1 MMANTAAAQSH
12 IPQRWIM
19 PIWVMVTSAVLFQ
32 LVSVALSVPYRIAEL
47 ETVCTTPT
55 CNALSLTQADVVA
68 LQDLGLS
75 AKFYAMWQVMLE
87 IIPLALT
94 IAVIGILI
102 WKARDSWVAVAAV
115 FAFVGLPVNITLP
128 WLQSS
133 ESALATPYILVTR
146 PLIIAIIILI
156 AIFPDGKF
164 NPKWSQKVLSVT
176 IPLLFVLS
184 YLAADGV
191 YQPFP
196 FSQDILVV
204 FFPVLL
210 GHLVFVACLQVYR
223 YRNVYNTQQRQQA
236 RWMVIGG
243 FLMVLMVVW
252 WIAMF
257 ETNSRDNN
265 IVPHGRP
272 FLTLTMGA
280 GVVMNLMSRLAAPF
294 AITIAIL
301 RYRLWDID
309 IIIRRTLIYGAV
321 TALLALVYFGGVALL
336 QGLFGRITG
345 ERSALAVVISTL
357 AIAALFNPLRR
368 RVQRLV
374 DRAFYRRKY
383 DAQKTVNQFG
393 EMMRDEVD
401 IDNLRAALIDV
412 VQDTMQPERASL
424 WLNSDQP

>member
-1 MMANTAAAQSH
+1 MANAAAAQSH

-19 PIWVMVTSAVLFQ
+19 PIWVMVTSVVLFQ

-75 AKFYAMWQVMLE
+75 ARFYAVWQVMLE

-94 IAVIGILI
+94 VAVIGILI

-115 FAFVGLPVNITLP
+115 FAFLGFPVNIVLP
-128 WLQSS
+128 WMQLS
-133 ESALATPYILVTR
+133 ESALVIPYILVTG

-176 IPLLFVLS
+176 VPLLFVLS
-184 YLAADGV
+184 YLSADGV

-196 FSQDILVV
+196 FSKDILVV

-223 YRNVYNTQQRQQA
+223 YRNVYDAQQRQQA

-243 FLMVLMVVW
+243 FLMVLTVVW

-257 ETNSRDNN
+257 ETNSQDNN

-272 FLTLTMGA
+272 FLMLTMGG
-280 GVVMNLMSRLAAPF
+280 GVVMYFSRLALPF

-309 IIIRRTLIYGAV
+309 LLIRRTLIYSSITV
-321 TALLALVYFGGVALL
+321 LLALVYFGGVALL

-357 AIAALFNPLRR
+357 GIAALFTPVQG
-368 RVQRLV
+368 RVQRLI

-383 DAQKTVNQFG
+383 DAQKTIEQFS
-393 EMMRDEVD
+393 ETMRDEVD
-401 IDNLRAALIDV
+401 IDHLQGALIDV
-412 VQDTMQPERASL
+412 VQDTMQPDRILL
-424 WLNSDQP
+424 WLNSDRS

>member
-133 ESALATPYILVTR
+133 ESALVTPYILVTR

-176 IPLLFVLS
+176 IFLQAFPELRRIYGKERFPISFYVHIYLS
-184 YLAADGV
+184 EGGSVNLNYTL
-191 YQPFP
+191 P
-196 FSQDILVV
+196 FSL
-204 FFPVLL
+204 
-210 GHLVFVACLQVYR
+210 A
-223 YRNVYNTQQRQQA
+223 RN
-236 RWMVIGG
+236 
-243 FLMVLMVVW
+243 
-252 WIAMF
+252 
-257 ETNSRDNN
+257 
-265 IVPHGRP
+265 
-272 FLTLTMGA
+272 
-280 GVVMNLMSRLAAPF
+280 
-294 AITIAIL
+294 
-301 RYRLWDID
+301 
-309 IIIRRTLIYGAV
+309 
-321 TALLALVYFGGVALL
+321 
-336 QGLFGRITG
+336 
-345 ERSALAVVISTL
+345 
-357 AIAALFNPLRR
+357 
-368 RVQRLV
+368 
-374 DRAFYRRKY
+374 
-383 DAQKTVNQFG
+383 
-393 EMMRDEVD
+393 
-401 IDNLRAALIDV
+401 
-412 VQDTMQPERASL
+412 
-424 WLNSDQP
+424 